1 VTSASLHGQ
10 PLKDWLA
17 DRHRDLCES
26 LSQFL
31 AQDAGLRETTMLH
44 AEHADLLGALDSSLD
59 TQVGLAAIL
68 SAPVAATS
76 QTPPGLLSVAAAIEA
91 ADPAVRVALRR
102 DPVILAV
109 ILSDLTVRAL
119 VVANETLTGRALDL
133 GHALACDLA
142 LARDLVRALNLDIDL
157 GRDLDLGRARARDL
171 DLSGDLACGLALDLA
186 RGLAR
191 ALDLALDL
199 ARADGRVLD
208 LGRALDLARGLAR
221 GRGRALGLARALGVA
236 LDITDQAVMAVGRAL
251 GVQQVEGLATALLE
265 GALDDFTNADL
276 TRVDLSG
283 RNLTGVRWSDW
294 GTRWPP
300 GTDVDWLQARS
311 REVAPDTGIYVIG
324 SRGDSDKSLRHAPA

>member
-31 AQDAGLRETTMLH
+31 AQDAGLRETIMLH

-199 ARADGRVLD
+199 ARADGRVL
-208 LGRALDLARGLAR
+208 
-221 GRGRALGLARALGVA
+221 GLARALGVA